1 MHPNIIDPAV
11 WGVALLCSWT
21 ISFSQGNTHS
31 WLLLFQLLKKTQLQF
46 TERTCGSDVLEAHHR
61 CRSSLIWLLN
71 STSHLSFSSSGCQ
84 TPAWTLCNACAAFS
98 DGWLSFIK
106 VSLSLNPLHYN
117 VNLHATRCCF
127 GRVWSASSLH
137 ALVVGSPAGGAL
149 ACGSF
154 STAEGERSLFF
165 SFSDT
170 DNIPSAGE
178 RAYQEASVKGRER

>member
-1 MHPNIIDPAV
+1 MDPAV
-11 WGVALLCSWT
+11 WGVALLWT
-21 ISFSQGNTHS
+21 ISFNQGNTHS
-31 WLLLFQLLKKTQLQF
+31 WLLWFQLLKKTQLQF
-46 TERTCGSDVLEAHHR
+46 TERTCGSDVLEAHRR

-71 STSHLSFSSSGCQ
+71 STSHLRFSSSGCQ
-84 TPAWTLCNACAAFS
+84 TPAWTLHNAYAAFS
-98 DGWLSFIK
+98 GWFFQA
-106 VSLSLNPLHYN
+106 SLSLNPLHYS
-117 VNLHATRCCF
+117 VNLHAARCCF
-127 GRVWSASSLH
+127 GRVQIPPRAFASSLH